1 MRSQLEL
8 SLRLWYWEPCEE
20 QSSRNPPSCARLAP
34 LVSSSKKIKLLTA
47 ASSNNTNFS
56 TDLNVTHFTL
66 SIKFEPS
73 WLKDSCWSLLCY
85 LMLIQRCI
93 YLRSRHEYS
102 RYIFFLFFFVF
113 SVLATAATSRKEKP
127 SSQSVLVA
135 LTIWSLHVVT
145 VVLTE
150 EHELMW
156 LRHYLSSWTSC
167 QFLASIF

>member
-1 MRSQLEL
+1 
-8 SLRLWYWEPCEE
+8 
-20 QSSRNPPSCARLAP
+20 
-34 LVSSSKKIKLLTA
+34 
-47 ASSNNTNFS
+47 
-56 TDLNVTHFTL
+56 
-66 SIKFEPS
+66 
-73 WLKDSCWSLLCY
+73 
-85 LMLIQRCI
+85 MLIQRCI

-150 EHELMW
+150 EHELM
-156 LRHYLSSWTSC
+156 
-167 QFLASIF
+167 